1 MDDSPASSKEIKV
14 LITVPHAEVAGG
26 VANYYRIFR
35 KHGSKRFEFFI
46 IGNRFQERSLCK
58 TLIRFLTDMR
68 FFIRTI
74 ISTPYELIILNPS
87 LDPKSLLRDGMHLF
101 LAKLF
106 GKKVIVFFRGWHTK
120 WEPLVFDK
128 LGWFFRFCFFK
139 ANAMITLAVEF
150 KKKLEN
156 IGYSKPIFLETT
168 IVDDDAFSDFRPEK
182 YKFGPERFDRGTHIL
197 FLSRIQREKGIY
209 ETIKAFQV
217 LKRRHPTVS
226 LSIAGDGKEMG
237 RVIQYIERSHI
248 KDINILGYVSGKT
261 KIEAFQKADIYLF
274 PTYYGEGM
282 PNSVLEAMA
291 YGLPVITRP
300 VGGIK
305 DFFEDGKMGYLSNS
319 LSPKVIAS
327 NIERLIVNPNLANK
341 IGKYNHEYAKRHFGS
356 SQVIQR
362 IESICELVLKGRKDE
377 AGHNSF
383 THLEH

>member
-1 MDDSPASSKEIKV
+1 MKV

-35 KHGSKRFEFFI
+35 KHGSKRFEFII
-46 IGNRFQERSLCK
+46 IGNQGRERSLCR
-58 TLIRFLTDMR
+58 TLIRFLTDIR
-68 FFIRTI
+68 CFIKTI
-74 ISTPYELIILNPS
+74 ISNPYDLIILNPS
-87 LDPKSLLRDGMHLF
+87 LDPKSLVRDGMHLF

-106 GKKVIVFFRGWHTK
+106 GKKVVVFFRGWHTK
-120 WEPLVFDK
+120 WEPLIFDK

-168 IVDDDAFSDFRPEK
+168 IVDDDAFSDFRRKK
-182 YKFGPERFDRGTHIL
+182 YKLSPERFDSGIHIL

-226 LSIAGDGKEMG
+226 LSIAGDGKELD
-237 RVIQYIERSHI
+237 RVIQYIDRSHI
-248 KDINILGYVSGKT
+248 ESIEILGYIDGREKT
-261 KIEAFQKADIYLF
+261 EAFQKADIYLF

-305 DFFEDGKMGYLSNS
+305 DFFEDGKMGCLSNS

-327 NIERLIVNPNLANK
+327 NIERLIVNPNLVNK
-341 IGKYNHEYAKRHFGS
+341 IGKYNHEYAKQHFGS

-362 IESICELVLKGRKDE
+362 IELICELVFKGKKDE
-377 AGHNSF
+377 AGA
-383 THLEH
+383 